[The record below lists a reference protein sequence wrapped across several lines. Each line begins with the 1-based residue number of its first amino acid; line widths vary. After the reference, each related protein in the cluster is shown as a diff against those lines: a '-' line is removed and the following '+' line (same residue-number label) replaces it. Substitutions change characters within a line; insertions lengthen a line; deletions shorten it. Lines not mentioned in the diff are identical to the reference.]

1 METLGS
7 LKLVLFSSLLVVV
20 VFFIFVFRWDGG
32 GGGGGGGGGE
42 GREFYSHPINNL
54 RKG

>member
-7 LKLVLFSSLLVVV
+7 LKFVLFGSLVVAVVVVVV
-20 VFFIFVFRWDGG
+20 VFLFFVFRGDGVGG
-32 GGGGGGGGGE
+32 GRE
-42 GREFYSHPINNL
+42 GRELYSHPINNL